1 MRNKKK
7 KEENLNKV
15 GSKLNIAKER
25 LSDLED
31 RSRDSPGVQYREL
44 IRYKWLRWSQICL
57 QCKRPGFNPWLGRSF
72 GEGNGYP
79 LQYFCL
85 EASIDGRGI
94 QYMGSQRVGHDR
106 MTSAQHYEKEH
117 KSHKR

>member
-31 RSRDSPGVQYREL
+31 RSKDSPGVQYRKL
-44 IRYKWLRWSQICL
+44 IRYKWLRW
-57 QCKRPGFNPWLGRSF
+57 
-72 GEGNGYP
+72 
-79 LQYFCL
+79 
-85 EASIDGRGI
+85 
-94 QYMGSQRVGHDR
+94 
-106 MTSAQHYEKEH
+106 
-117 KSHKR
+117 